1 MISIFRYTHTRD
13 ACTSAMGI
21 LTSCI
26 AVLYF
31 KFIFP
36 SSSLAFQQLLQQLAH
51 RVVKFLHAAHKSHL
65 SIQLNSHMNWL
76 FFWQISN
83 AGRWHK
89 LNSGAATY
97 REKCLCNFAVQTMS
111 GACWIEMQYCCW
123 LLGSTHISFNFDFI
137 IRLNF
142 FRQWFECFFFLAC
155 IKHCWHS
162 HKIMAAKK
170 LEAVCMWPLN

>member
-1 MISIFRYTHTRD
+1 
-13 ACTSAMGI
+13 MGI

-26 AVLYF
+26 ATALYF

-36 SSSLAFQQLLQQLAH
+36 SSHSLSSWL
-51 RVVKFLHAAHKSHL
+51 VVKFLHAAHKSHL

-76 FFWQISN
+76 LFFGKYRN

-89 LNSGAATY
+89 LNSGAAAATQ

-123 LLGSTHISFNFDFI
+123 LLGSTPHLTFNFDFI
-137 IRLNF
+137 IRSNFSGSDLNVF
-142 FRQWFECFFFLAC
+142 LNLAC

-170 LEAVCMWPLN
+170 NGSGMWPLN